1 MISVDGTL
9 TAYEN
14 LMLMARLYD
23 IPRAERKERV
33 REMLSFLELEQHTN
47 SLVRTFSG
55 GMIRKMEVGQAMLHH
70 PKVLLLD
77 EPTTGLDPVARQSVW
92 EHLFEL
98 RDRFDTTIFFST
110 HNMEE
115 ADEVSDRVAVM
126 NRGKIEA
133 IGRVEELKAKT
144 GKPDATLEDAFIFL
158 HRKQTGGNRQF
169 SRNPQGQKNPAEA
182 WIKNHNVMIHYLSQT
197 IKKSYVLAEMETRK
211 LLHDPT
217 ELISR
222 AVQPILWLGIFG
234 EALSKVRAIP
244 TPGLTYLQ
252 FIVPGILTQSV
263 VFVAIFYGL
272 YVIMDRDTGILQKLL
287 VTPTPRL
294 ALVWGKMISAGIRG
308 LSQALIVFLFAVILG
323 IQLHMTVWSIIGV
336 IVIVMLGASFFTGL
350 SMIIA
355 SIVKTRE
362 RFMGIGQ
369 VITLP
374 LFFASN
380 AIYPIAIMPG
390 WLQAVA
396 NVNPL
401 SYMVDGLRAL
411 MLSGGAAVVG
421 FDIGVLAAVTLFI
434 SVLSAWFY
442 PKVVI

>member
-1 MISVDGTL
+1 M
-9 TAYEN
+9 
-14 LMLMARLYD
+14 
-23 IPRAERKERV
+23 
-33 REMLSFLELEQHTN
+33 F
-47 SLVRTFSG
+47 
-55 GMIRKMEVGQAMLHH
+55 
-70 PKVLLLD
+70 
-77 EPTTGLDPVARQSVW
+77 
-92 EHLFEL
+92 
-98 RDRFDTTIFFST
+98 
-110 HNMEE
+110 
-115 ADEVSDRVAVM
+115 
-126 NRGKIEA
+126 
-133 IGRVEELKAKT
+133 
-144 GKPDATLEDAFIFL
+144 
-158 HRKQTGGNRQF
+158 
-169 SRNPQGQKNPAEA
+169 
-182 WIKNHNVMIHYLSQT
+182 HYLSQT

-252 FIVPGILTQSV
+252 FITPGILTQSV

-272 YVIMDRDTGILQKLL
+272 YVIMDRDAGILQKLL

-308 LSQALIVFLFAVILG
+308 LSQALIVFLFAIVLG
-323 IQLHMTVWSIIGV
+323 IQLHITVWSTLGV
-336 IVIVMLGASFFTGL
+336 IAIVMLGASFFTGL

-380 AIYPIAIMPG
+380 AIYPIAIMPA

-396 NVNPL
+396 NLNPL
-401 SYMVDGLRAL
+401 SYMVDGLRLL
-411 MLSGGAAVVG
+411 MLPGGTAGVG
-421 FDIGVLAAVTLFI
+421 FDIGVLAVVALLMSAF
-434 SVLSAWFY
+434 SAWLY
-442 PKVVI
+442 PKVII